1 METLITKAIPQDTTM
16 GKLTERMIVKEAD
29 NLHERKTKRN
39 LSNLGDTLKPL
50 EAFMIASA

>member
-29 NLHERKTKRN
+29 NLHERKERVGISFAISFYVVIVCKN
-39 LSNLGDTLKPL
+39 
-50 EAFMIASA
+50 FVF